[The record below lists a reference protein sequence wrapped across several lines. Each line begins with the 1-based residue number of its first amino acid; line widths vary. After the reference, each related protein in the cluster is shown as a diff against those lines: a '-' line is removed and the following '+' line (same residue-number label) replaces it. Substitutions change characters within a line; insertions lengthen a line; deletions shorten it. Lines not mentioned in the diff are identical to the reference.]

1 MAGSG
6 GAGERICCASAGSFG
21 SSSIGHPL
29 FPFNPAAIG
38 QLVERHCK
46 VKEQGLVFI
55 PRNILHEILRE
66 PLKKYRQNYLDGQFP
81 PSQFAEIVCNPAL
94 QQRVRL
100 EGLSQPERINSLL
113 AVWGGNSTNLA
124 GLTPAICK
132 EFGLPDAAVLWGA
145 VERHRNQHR
154 NQYRN
159 LHQYRNQYRHHHH
172 HLMNGN
178 SCWINGTRAR
188 RSSKPEPATFVSGSW
203 KR

>member
-1 MAGSG
+1 M
-6 GAGERICCASAGSFG
+6 
-21 SSSIGHPL
+21 
-29 FPFNPAAIG
+29 
-38 QLVERHCK
+38 
-46 VKEQGLVFI
+46 FI

-132 EFGLPDAAVLWGA
+132 EFGLPDAAVLLGGGGTPPEPAPEPVSEPVPEA
-145 VERHRNQHR
+145 VPAPPSPLDEWK
-154 NQYRN
+154 
-159 LHQYRNQYRHHHH
+159 LVLDKWHQTKTLEQ
-172 HLMNGN
+172 
-178 SCWINGTRAR
+178 TRAR
-188 RSSKPEPATFVSGSW
+188 DIRKWLLEALNARIDWSTELIQTSLMASSAKLRVGSTCPACL
-203 KR
+203 